1 MESIDR
7 SHEFNIFFVASAG
20 APVVVGR
27 FVDFFHFTPL
37 RSRSI

>member
-7 SHEFNIFFVASAG
+7 SHEFNILFVASAG
-20 APVVVGR
+20 VPVVGR